1 MKYFRIKL
9 GYLFIV
15 AAVEYVN
22 EKFRSYKLNLSANT
36 KVHLKFIIIENWIV
50 KYNAAR
56 HESDG
61 FTENVHN
68 IDFKTTNY
76 IWINHILRILP
87 GH

>member
-9 GYLFIV
+9 GYSFII

-22 EKFRSYKLNLSANT
+22 EKFQSYKLNLPANT
-36 KVHLKFIIIENWIV
+36 KVHLKFITMENWIV
-50 KYNAAR
+50 KYNATR

-61 FTENVHN
+61 YTENVHN

-76 IWINHILRILP
+76 I
-87 GH
+87 